1 MIEEQEME
9 LQEFHRELDA
19 TVEENRKLREGI
31 ERLKSESDEGAGDR
45 VMEREG
51 LLKKLVEVE
60 MDAGE
65 ALTQVGEMMVGLK
78 GVRFY
83 YNFSLRSV
91 L

>member
-1 MIEEQEME
+1 ME

-31 ERLKSESDEGAGDR
+31 ERLKSESEDGVGDR

-65 ALTQVGEMMVGLK
+65 ALTQV
-78 GVRFY
+78 RPY
-83 YNFSLRSV
+83 
-91 L
+91 

>member
-9 LQEFHRELDA
+9 LQDFHRELDA

-31 ERLKSESDEGAGDR
+31 ERLKSESEGEQGDR

-65 ALTQVGEMMVGLK
+65 TLEQVKIE
-78 GVRFY
+78 
-83 YNFSLRSV
+83 
-91 L
+91 